1 MTRCEP
7 PMRLVILLLILAGV
21 GTYYWKD
28 RREISETKI
37 ERYVRAHVDAMQR
50 RDAET
55 LCRQLAPDF
64 QGRYLQVAG
73 GSLVPQTLDREQACA
88 NMREFFELKTEMDR
102 TLPAGSQ
109 FSIGYA
115 FNLDRIEISEDRKQA
130 VVQARSRLTLANLL
144 VIDSTTTDTLRM
156 HDGKVVM
163 EASEGRIRMSGRAA
177 GRR

>member
-1 MTRCEP
+1 
-7 PMRLVILLLILAGV
+7 
-21 GTYYWKD
+21 
-28 RREISETKI
+28 
-37 ERYVRAHVDAMQR
+37 
-50 RDAET
+50 
-55 LCRQLAPDF
+55 
-64 QGRYLQVAG
+64 
-73 GSLVPQTLDREQACA
+73 
-88 NMREFFELKTEMDR
+88 MREFFELKTEMDR